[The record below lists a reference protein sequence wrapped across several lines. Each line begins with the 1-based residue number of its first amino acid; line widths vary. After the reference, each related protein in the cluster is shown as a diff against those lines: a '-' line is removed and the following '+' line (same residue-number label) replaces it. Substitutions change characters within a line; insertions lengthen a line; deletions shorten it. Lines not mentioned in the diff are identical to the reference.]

1 MVFGL
6 HVKKDA
12 NAQLI
17 HSLFE
22 EPIASTIISA
32 PFILDDDRD
41 ILCWDLTP
49 NGKCNFK
56 ITYKLCMYKIQ
67 DLHVNQP
74 SRSPPC
80 YKTLFCGFGRKKYM
94 APWFKHLLGGC
105 WGNHFLL
112 EQEQART
119 PGAVLRKMRYTVR
132 WVHLFQGCLICT
144 PLVHQS
150 WLTFFFLLLRPLYL
164 LLIIW
169 YFNGFFI
176 AFRIQEHISIPTIIY
191 CLLSTKHRHAS
202 IPNIFTSLWSMW
214 KAGNDVVLCTKHS
227 MPPHV
232 HQARKIY
239 LTTNLCR
246 FLLNL

>member
-1 MVFGL
+1 MIQTFAWRLLRKSLPTRARAG
-6 HVKKDA
+6 KDSRCGIEE
-12 NAQLI
+12 NEV
-17 HSLFE
+17 HCSL
-22 EPIASTIISA
+22 SA
-32 PFILDDDRD
+32 PFPGL
-41 ILCWDLTP
+41 L
-49 NGKCNFK
+49 
-56 ITYKLCMYKIQ
+56 
-67 DLHVNQP
+67 DLH
-74 SRSPPC
+74 
-80 YKTLFCGFGRKKYM
+80 TLGTSK
-94 APWFKHLLGGC
+94 
-105 WGNHFLL
+105 
-112 EQEQART
+112 
-119 PGAVLRKMRYTVR
+119 
-132 WVHLFQGCLICT
+132 
-144 PLVHQS
+144 
-150 WLTFFFLLLRPLYL
+150 LTHIFFLLLRPLYL